1 MILMYRPISLGVGLL
16 FVAVAFSSCTT
27 VSSGPQQSVP
37 EFPVISDSEQVV
49 KAIQAVDAAPQSAS
63 AYAQLA
69 SAYINTARRTGN
81 FYLNADARRAVE
93 RALQIS
99 PNDRSARG
107 LKASLHLTFH
117 EFAEA
122 LKLGEELYADTPDAI
137 SMGVITDAHTQLGN
151 YPQAVEWA
159 QKMVDAKPN
168 SSSYSRAALL
178 RAMHGE
184 TDGAIELYKLSAR
197 TADPADNEAKSW
209 SLSQLGDLYWR
220 NGRYAEAERVYDE
233 SLSLT
238 PNYTLALLG
247 KGRTR
252 AALGDLDSAATL
264 VSGALERSP
273 HTSYAIILGDIKRK
287 QGNEAAARNLYALA
301 DNAHL
306 LGDLHDAHRIALM
319 WADHDTNLD
328 EALAIAEADYADLK
342 DVYAADILAWCLY
355 KKGRFAEAREKSRE
369 ALRINTKDPV
379 LLYHAGMIEKALGN
393 TEEARRLLQA
403 ALSLNPS
410 FDLVQAPIAKAAL
423 GTGKSS
429 QS

>member
-1 MILMYRPISLGVGLL
+1 MFKYRSISAGIGWLL
-16 FVAVAFSSCTT
+16 VALAFSSCTT
-27 VSSGPQQSVP
+27 VSSGPQVSIR
-37 EFPVISDSEQVV
+37 EFPVISDSEPVAE
-49 KAIQAVDAAPQSAS
+49 AIKAVDASPQSAP
-63 AYAQLA
+63 AYVQLA
-69 SAYINTARRTGN
+69 SAYIKTARRTGN
-81 FYLNADARRAVE
+81 FYLNADARRAIE

-99 PNDRSARG
+99 PNDPSARV

-122 LKLGEELYADTPDAI
+122 LKLGEELYAENPDAV

-168 SSSYSRAALL
+168 SSSYARAALL

-184 TDGAIELYKLSAR
+184 TEGAVELYKLSAR
-197 TADPADNEAKSW
+197 TADPADKEAQSW

-220 NGRYAEAERVYDE
+220 NGRYDEAERVYDE

-238 PNYTLALLG
+238 PNYNLAMLG

-252 AALGDLDSAATL
+252 AAKGDLDSAASL
-264 VSGALERSP
+264 VSGALERST
-273 HTSYAIILGDIKRK
+273 HTSYAIMLGDIKRK
-287 QGNEAAARNLYALA
+287 QGNEAAAQKLYALA
-301 DNAHL
+301 DNAEL

-319 WADHDTNLD
+319 LADHDTDLD
-328 EALAIAEADYADLK
+328 KALEIAETDYAGIK
-342 DVYAADILAWCLY
+342 DIYAADILAWCLY

-369 ALRINTKDPV
+369 ALRINTKDAV

-393 TEEARRLLQA
+393 SVEASRLLQA
-403 ALSLNPS
+403 ALDLNPA
-410 FDLVQAPIAKAAL
+410 FDLVQAPVAKAAL
-423 GTGKSS
+423 RGLP
-429 QS
+429 Q